1 MLRIGTV
8 FALPLLLLAQ
18 TSPISASHIVDRTE
32 TATGSASDR
41 LVIAQ
46 SNEAQPDDGKVEPV
60 KGTVKGAG
68 HAGKGAVEGAGE
80 VGTGVVKGVGTVGK
94 GVTEGPVGAGK
105 GIVKGTGQVG
115 VGVVKGAG
123 KVGKGAAKGAGCIIT
138 LGKRC

>member
-1 MLRIGTV
+1 MLRIGTLAV
-8 FALPLLLLAQ
+8 LPLLAVVHS
-18 TSPISASHIVDRTE
+18 SPASAAAVVDPTK
-32 TATGSASDR
+32 SAAGLSSEQ

-46 SNEAQPDDGKVEPV
+46 SNDGKIEPV

-68 HAGKGAVEGAGE
+68 KAGKGVVEGTGE

-105 GIVKGTGQVG
+105 GVIKGTGQVG

-123 KVGKGAAKGAGCIIT
+123 KVGKGAAKGAGCVLT

>member
-8 FALPLLLLAQ
+8 FALPLLLLVQAAPA
-18 TSPISASHIVDRTE
+18 SSAPIADRTE
-32 TATGSASDR
+32 TAAGPSSQW
-41 LVIAQ
+41 LVVAQ
-46 SNEAQPDDGKVEPV
+46 SSDGEVAPV

-68 HAGKGAVEGAGE
+68 HAGKGVVEGAGE
-80 VGTGVVKGVGTVGK
+80 VGTGLVKGVGTVGK
-94 GVTEGPVGAGK
+94 GVTKGPVGAGK

-123 KVGKGAAKGAGCIIT
+123 KVGKGAAKGAGCVLT

>member
-1 MLRIGTV
+1 MLRNGTV

-18 TSPISASHIVDRTE
+18 TSPASAAHIADRTA
-32 TATGSASDR
+32 TAGPSADWI
-41 LVIAQ
+41 VVAQ
-46 SNEAQPDDGKVEPV
+46 SNDGKVAPV

-68 HAGKGAVEGAGE
+68 HAGKGVVEGAGE

-94 GVTEGPVGAGK
+94 GVTKGPVGAGK

-123 KVGKGAAKGAGCIIT
+123 KVGKGAAKGAGCVLT